1 LCRTVID
8 HRDSRPPSDR
18 IGLDGSAP
26 GVDHRPMDL
35 IVGAGRLERRISDA
49 EELLVAYQED
59 TGTR

>member
-1 LCRTVID
+1 
-8 HRDSRPPSDR
+8 
-18 IGLDGSAP
+18 
-26 GVDHRPMDL
+26 MDL